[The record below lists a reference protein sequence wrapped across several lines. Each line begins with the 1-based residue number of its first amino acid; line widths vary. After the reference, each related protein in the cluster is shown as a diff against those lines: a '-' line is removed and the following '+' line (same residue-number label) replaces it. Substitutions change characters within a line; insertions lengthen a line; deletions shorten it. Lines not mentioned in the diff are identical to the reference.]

1 MSKKINDID
10 KLCINYLVK
19 NPLSTWKEIAEHL
32 DVTERTIA
40 RRMQR
45 LLNEDTFRVLGE
57 VDPLILKKGGVH
69 HIWIKCQLGLINEV
83 STSLKN
89 MPNCKLLLSL
99 TGSHDLMAEFHF
111 DDYEEM
117 LKYTFQ
123 IIPSTYG
130 IHSYD
135 NNAVLRYFKQA
146 SNKSYH
152 QGKALTEEEEKL
164 IELLLKNGRS
174 TITELSSNL
183 NLSTPTIKGM
193 IDHLVQ
199 EKLLS
204 HKVDI
209 EPILIGY
216 ATEAIICLEIPP
228 NEMPTVITTLQASQ
242 FTRCLLGTSGKSQ
255 VFWHVVHYDN
265 HSLWN
270 LVSELLKDFKTIN
283 HMNLNI
289 VIHAYKRNGFIR
301 PDILGNSLELS

>member
-1 MSKKINDID
+1 MYKKIDDTDKECID
-10 KLCINYLVK
+10 YLVK
-19 NPLSTWKEIAEHL
+19 QPLSTWKEIAEHL

-45 LLNEDTFRVLGE
+45 LLNENIFRVLGE

-111 DDYEEM
+111 DSYEEM
-117 LKYTFQ
+117 LEYTFN
-123 IIPSTYG
+123 IIPAIHG
-130 IHSYD
+130 IHSYE
-135 NNAVLRYFKQA
+135 NNAVLRYFKRA
-146 SNKSYH
+146 SNRYYH
-152 QGKALTEEEEKL
+152 QEKILSEDETNL

-174 TITELSSNL
+174 TITELSSSL

-193 IDHLVQ
+193 IDHLVE
-199 EKLLS
+199 EKFLS
-204 HKVDI
+204 YKIDI
-209 EPILIGY
+209 EPNLIGY
-216 ATEAIICLEIPP
+216 ATEAIICLEITP
-228 NEMPTVITTLQASQ
+228 NEMLEVINVLQESP

-270 LVSELLKDFKTIN
+270 LVTELLKDFKNIN
-283 HMNLNI
+283 HMDLNI
-289 VIHAYKRNGFIR
+289 AIHAYKRSGHIR
-301 PDILGNSLELS
+301 PDLA